1 MIFEKIKKNEL
12 FRGSLILFVL
22 INIGNLINYLYQIIM
37 ARMLGPSDYGIL
49 AVLISFTY
57 IFTIPT
63 LAIQTAVSK
72 KIAIFNA
79 TKEYNKMGG
88 LFFSFLKKLFI
99 FSLIVFILFVIL
111 SFFIIK
117 PLNISFWLL
126 VLTGTLIIA
135 SFVYPLAAG
144 SLQGMKKFSALGW
157 NTLLVFFIKIV
168 VAIILVIFGFK
179 VYGAILGFILGMVF
193 GFILALP
200 YIKEIINAK
209 RDNDGTKILTKENS
223 LIFGSILVFVFIYS
237 IDVILARVFFSSEIA
252 GQYAVLSTIGKM
264 ILFSTMSIGNAMFP
278 ISAERHYAKAKT
290 SGIIKKASL
299 YVFILCA
306 AAVALFIILPELTI
320 KLLFGSQYLEIAE
333 LLPYLGIAFS
343 LIAFLN
349 ILILYRIS
357 TDEFNLPHLLLIIL
371 FLVIEIILLFLF
383 NADIKQFTFAFMFS
397 TIITFIGAFIFVR
410 KWKKSA

>member
-1 MIFEKIKKNEL
+1 
-12 FRGSLILFVL
+12 
-22 INIGNLINYLYQIIM
+22 
-37 ARMLGPSDYGIL
+37 
-49 AVLISFTY
+49 
-57 IFTIPT
+57 
-63 LAIQTAVSK
+63 
-72 KIAIFNA
+72 
-79 TKEYNKMGG
+79 
-88 LFFSFLKKLFI
+88 
-99 FSLIVFILFVIL
+99 
-111 SFFIIK
+111 
-117 PLNISFWLL
+117 
-126 VLTGTLIIA
+126 
-135 SFVYPLAAG
+135 
-144 SLQGMKKFSALGW
+144 
-157 NTLLVFFIKIV
+157 
-168 VAIILVIFGFK
+168 
-179 VYGAILGFILGMVF
+179 
-193 GFILALP
+193 LP

-383 NADIKQFTFAFMFS
+383 NADIKQFTLAFMFS

>member
-12 FRGSLILFVL
+12 FRGSLILFIL
-22 INIGNLINYLYQIIM
+22 INLGNLINYLYQIVM

-79 TKEYNKMGG
+79 TKEYNKMNG
-88 LFFSFLKKLFI
+88 LFFIFLRKLFI
-99 FSLIVFILFVIL
+99 FSLIIFIFFVTL

-117 PLNISFWLL
+117 PLNIPFWLL
-126 VLTGTLIIA
+126 ILTGTLIIA
-135 SFVYPLAAG
+135 SFVYPLASG

-157 NTLLVFFIKIV
+157 NTLLVFFIKII
-168 VAIILVIFGFK
+168 AAVIFVILGFK
-179 VYGAILGFILGMVF
+179 VYGAILGFILGMIF

-209 RDNDGTKILTKENS
+209 RDDDKTKILTKENS

-237 IDVILARVFFSSEIA
+237 IDVILARVFFSGEVA
-252 GQYAVLSTIGKM
+252 GQYAVISTIGKM

-278 ISAERHYAKAKT
+278 ISAERHYAKART
-290 SGIIKKASL
+290 GGIIKKASL

-306 AAVALFIILPELTI
+306 AAIALFIIFPELII

-333 LLPYLGIAFS
+333 LLPYLGITFS

-357 TDEFNLPHLLLIIL
+357 TNEFNLSHLFLIIF
-371 FLVIEIILLFLF
+371 FLIAEIILLFLF
-383 NADIKQFTFAFMFS
+383 NANIKQFTLAFMFS
-397 TIITFIGAFIFVR
+397 SIITFIGAFIFVR
-410 KWKKSA
+410 RWKKSA

>member
-1 MIFEKIKKNEL
+1 MIFKKIKKNEL
-12 FRGSLILFVL
+12 FRGSLILFIL
-22 INIGNLINYLYQIIM
+22 INFGNLINYLYQIVM

-49 AVLISFTY
+49 AVLVSLTY
-57 IFTIPT
+57 IFAIPT
-63 LAIQTAVSK
+63 LAIQTVVSK

-79 TKEYNKMGG
+79 QKEYNKMSG

-117 PLNISFWLL
+117 PLNLPFWLL
-126 VLTGTLIIA
+126 VLTGTLIIF

-144 SLQGMKKFSALGW
+144 SLQGMKKFSTLGW
-157 NTLLVFFIKIV
+157 NTLLVFFIKIIT
-168 VAIILVIFGFK
+168 AIILVIFGFK
-179 VYGAILGFILGMVF
+179 VYGAILGFILGMIF

-209 RDNDGTKILTKENS
+209 RDDDGTKILTKENS
-223 LIFGSILVFVFIYS
+223 LIFSAILVFVFMYS
-237 IDVILARVFFSSEIA
+237 IDVILARVFFSGEIA
-252 GQYAVLSTIGKM
+252 GQYAVLSTIGKI

-290 SGIIKKASL
+290 SGIIKKAFL
-299 YVFILCA
+299 YVSILCA
-306 AAVALFIILPELTI
+306 AAVALFIIFPELII
-320 KLLFGSQYLEIAE
+320 KLLFGNRYLEIVE

-343 LIAFLN
+343 LMAFLN

-357 TDEFNLPHLLLIIL
+357 TDEFNLSHLLLIIL
-371 FLVIEIILLFLF
+371 FLIAEIILLFLF
-383 NADIKQFTFAFMFS
+383 NANIKQFTLAFMFS
-397 TIITFIGAFIFVR
+397 SIITFIGAFIFVR
-410 KWKKSA
+410 RWKK

>member
-1 MIFEKIKKNEL
+1 MIFEKIKKYEL
-12 FRGSLILFVL
+12 FRGSLILFIL
-22 INIGNLINYLYQIIM
+22 INLGNLINYLYQIVM

-49 AVLISFTY
+49 AVLVSLTY
-57 IFTIPT
+57 IFAVPTI
-63 LAIQTAVSK
+63 AIQTAVSK
-72 KIAIFNA
+72 KIAILNVK
-79 TKEYNKMGG
+79 KEYSKMNG

-99 FSLIVFILFVIL
+99 FSLIVFILFAIL

-126 VLTGTLIIA
+126 ILTGTLIVA
-135 SFVYPLAAG
+135 SFIYPLVAG
-144 SLQGMKKFSALGW
+144 SLQGMKKFSTLGW
-157 NTLLVFFIKIV
+157 NTLLVFFIKIII
-168 VAIILVIFGFK
+168 AIILVIFGFK
-179 VYGAILGFILGMVF
+179 VYGAILGFILGMIF
-193 GFILALP
+193 GFIFALP

-209 RDNDGTKILTKENS
+209 RDDDGTKILTKENS
-223 LIFGSILVFVFIYS
+223 LIFCAILVFVFMYS

-357 TDEFNLPHLLLIIL
+357 TDEFNLSHLLLIIL

-383 NADIKQFTFAFMFS
+383 NADIKQFTLAFMFS

>member
-383 NADIKQFTFAFMFS
+383 NADIKQFTLAFMFS

>member
-1 MIFEKIKKNEL
+1 M
-12 FRGSLILFVL
+12 S
-22 INIGNLINYLYQIIM
+22 
-37 ARMLGPSDYGIL
+37 
-49 AVLISFTY
+49 
-57 IFTIPT
+57 
-63 LAIQTAVSK
+63 
-72 KIAIFNA
+72 
-79 TKEYNKMGG
+79 G

-117 PLNISFWLL
+117 PLNLPFWLL
-126 VLTGTLIIA
+126 VLTGTLIIF

-144 SLQGMKKFSALGW
+144 SLQGMKKFSTLGW
-157 NTLLVFFIKIV
+157 NTLLVFFIKIIT
-168 VAIILVIFGFK
+168 AIILVIFGFK
-179 VYGAILGFILGMVF
+179 VYGAILGFILGMIF

-223 LIFGSILVFVFIYS
+223 LIFSAILVFVFMYS

-306 AAVALFIILPELTI
+306 AAVALFIIFPELII

-383 NADIKQFTFAFMFS
+383 NADIKQFTLAFMFS

>member
-12 FRGSLILFVL
+12 FRGSLILFIL
-22 INIGNLINYLYQIIM
+22 INLGNLINYLYQIVM

-49 AVLISFTY
+49 AVLVSLTY
-57 IFTIPT
+57 IFAVPTI
-63 LAIQTAVSK
+63 AIQTAVSK
-72 KIAIFNA
+72 KIAILNVK
-79 TKEYNKMGG
+79 KEYSKMNG

-99 FSLIVFILFVIL
+99 FSLIVFILFAIL

-126 VLTGTLIIA
+126 ILTGTLIVA
-135 SFVYPLAAG
+135 SFIYPLVAG
-144 SLQGMKKFSALGW
+144 SLQGMKKFSTLGW
-157 NTLLVFFIKIV
+157 NTLLVFFIKIII
-168 VAIILVIFGFK
+168 AIILVIFGFK
-179 VYGAILGFILGMVF
+179 VYGAILGFILGMIF
-193 GFILALP
+193 GFIFALP

-209 RDNDGTKILTKENS
+209 RDDDGTKILTKENS
-223 LIFGSILVFVFIYS
+223 LIFCAILVFVFMYS

-264 ILFSTMSIGNAMFP
+264 ILFSTMPIGNAMFP
-278 ISAERHYAKAKT
+278 ISAERHYAKTKT

-299 YVFILCA
+299 YVFMLCA
-306 AAVALFIILPELTI
+306 TAIAIFIIFPELII
-320 KLLFGSQYLEIAE
+320 KLLFGNQYLEIAG

-357 TDEFNLPHLLLIIL
+357 TDEFNLSHLFLIIF
-371 FLVIEIILLFLF
+371 FLVAEIILLFLF
-383 NADIKQFTFAFMFS
+383 NANIKQFTFAFMFS

-410 KWKKSA
+410 RWKKSA

>member
-79 TKEYNKMGG
+79 TKEYNKMSG

-157 NTLLVFFIKIV
+157 NTFFVFLVKIIT
-168 VAIILVIFGFK
+168 AIILVIFGFK

-209 RDNDGTKILTKENS
+209 KDNDGTKILTKENS

-306 AAVALFIILPELTI
+306 AAVALFIIFPELII

-357 TDEFNLPHLLLIIL
+357 TDEFNLSHLLLIIL

-383 NADIKQFTFAFMFS
+383 NADIKQFTLAFMFS